1 MKEMTKERQK
11 TMLTS
16 VYSAGSMGIDGFI
29 VTVECDQQ
37 DKLAK
42 FDIVGLPDAAI
53 KEAKERVATAC
64 ENSGFSFPE
73 STVTVNLAPA
83 DRRKEGSGFDL
94 AILLGILGS
103 AGFLRGS
110 EQELAGKC
118 FVGELSLSGRV
129 RPVKGILCMCAAAKA
144 EGFTEFYAPV
154 ENAAEAAAVAGI
166 TVYGVPGIPEL
177 LDHLSGKKSLT
188 AYSCDVE
195 YFKQEF
201 NSVDLDFADIKGQA
215 AAKRAMEV
223 AAAGGHNILLI
234 GPPGT
239 GKSML
244 AKRLPSILPPLTFDE
259 AIETTKVH
267 SVAGL
272 LPPGTSLM
280 SRRPFRSPHHTMS
293 APSMVGGGANP
304 LPGEVSLANHGVL
317 FLDELPEYSKIVL
330 DSLRQPLEDSRVTIT
345 RVNGRV
351 TYPCNFMLVC
361 AMNPCKCGNFGNPQK
376 PCTCS
381 PGAVKQYISKVSG
394 PMLDRIDIQVEMPA
408 LSLDELTNFAP
419 SESSDSI
426 RTRVIAAR
434 AFAAKRMEGKEA
446 FCNARL
452 NPAQTRELLNITD
465 QALFFLRSSFEAC
478 GLSARAFDRIIRVSR
493 TVADLDLSENVE
505 EVHIAEAIRYRSLD
519 RKYWR

>member
-1 MKEMTKERQK
+1 
-11 TMLTS
+11 MLTS
-16 VYSAGSMGIDGFI
+16 LYSAGSLGIDGFI

-64 ENSGFSFPE
+64 ENSGFPFPE
-73 STVTVNLAPA
+73 STITVNLAPA
-83 DRRKEGSGFDL
+83 DRRKEGSGFDM

-103 AGFLRGS
+103 TGFLKGA
-110 EQELAGKC
+110 EQRLEKKC

-177 LDHLSGKKSLT
+177 IDHLTGKKKLQS
-188 AYSCDVE
+188 YECDIE
-195 YFKQEF
+195 YFNQEF
-201 NSVDLDFADIKGQA
+201 NSFDLDFSDIKGQA
-215 AAKRAMEV
+215 AAKRAMEI

-259 AIETTKVH
+259 AIETTKIH

-272 LPPGTSLM
+272 LPEGTSLM

-293 APSMVGGGANP
+293 PASMVGGGTNP
-304 LPGEVSLANHGVL
+304 IPGEVSLANNGVL
-317 FLDELPEYSKIVL
+317 FLDELPEYNKVVL
-330 DSLRQPLEDSRVTIT
+330 DALRQPLEDNLVTIT

-351 TYPCNFMLVC
+351 TYPCSFMLVC
-361 AMNPCKCGNFGNPQK
+361 AMNPCKCGNFGNPLKQ
-376 PCTCS
+376 CTCP
-381 PGAVKQYISKVSG
+381 PGSVRKYISKISG
-394 PMLDRIDIQVEMPA
+394 PMLDRIDIQIEMPA
-408 LSLDELTNFAP
+408 LTLDELTNCVP
-419 SESSDSI
+419 SEPSSAI
-426 RTRVIAAR
+426 RARVIAAR
-434 AFAAKRMEGKEA
+434 AFAAKRLRDKGISPDA
-446 FCNARL
+446 HL
-452 NPAQTRELLNITD
+452 SPAQTQKLFNITEE
-465 QALFFLRSSFEAC
+465 ALTFLRASFEAC

-493 TVADLDLSENVE
+493 TVADLAQSENVE
-505 EVHIAEAIRYRSLD
+505 VEHIAEAIRYRSLD
-519 RKYWR
+519 RKYWG